1 VDEIRKLLEQA
12 ETPLERSI
20 LLMMMEQS
28 RATLALTQSM
38 DRLAAGF
45 DDHRKEFMSHKETVS
60 VLDEKFDRHVIE
72 EGTLLTW
79 GTKTFA
85 ITCGLLVFIV
95 GLFGWYTVRHII
107 DVNVFQQATI
117 DSNSNRLTALE
128 AVIKQIAEQ
137 HNGERR

>member
-38 DRLAAGF
+38 DRLASGF
-45 DDHRKEFMSHKETVS
+45 DDHRKEFVAHKEVVS
-60 VLDEKFDRHVIE
+60 LLDDKFDKHVVE

-79 GTKTFA
+79 GARTFG

-95 GLFGWYTVRHII
+95 GMFGWYAVRHII
-107 DVNVFQQATI
+107 DVNSAQQVMI
-117 DSNSNRLTALE
+117 DINSNRLTALE
-128 AVIKQIAEQ
+128 ALVKYG
-137 HNGERR
+137 NGAKP